1 MKFIA
6 SIQPFSKKCLLKNH
20 WNQNSPL
27 SKGKIFKQQ
36 TPFYMQ
42 TTHLTDLDIQLISN
56 YFDSLKKNNQDFG
69 CLSVI
74 GFCFRTLIAFVFVVC
89 FWSMSSVLIH
99 LFISSDNVSLFLG
112 LILTILFF
120 GYYFIADILNSPSNK
135 EIELEKNEA
144 LRIILESNKKIIL
157 TDTIIANFTS
167 THTGYQGVRRDS
179 YYFKVEKLGSL
190 DSIREKISHVGS
202 LTEGEKLYFHIVHYD
217 FLNNKSRTGLFPHGH
232 FIFKIET
239 FDEQHDVSEII
250 GIGQVMNSNF
260 IPESEWHN

>member
-1 MKFIA
+1 
-6 SIQPFSKKCLLKNH
+6 
-20 WNQNSPL
+20 
-27 SKGKIFKQQ
+27 
-36 TPFYMQ
+36 MQ
-42 TTHLTDLDIQLISN
+42 VTHLTDLDIQLISN
-56 YFDSLKKNNQDFG
+56 YFDSLKKNNRDFG

-74 GFCFRTLIAFVFVVC
+74 GFCLISFVFVLC
-89 FWSMSSVLIH
+89 FCAISVLIH
-99 LFISSDNVSLFLG
+99 LFISSENISVFLG

-120 GYYFIADILNSPSNK
+120 GYYFIADILDSPSKK

-167 THTGYQGVRRDS
+167 TYTEVGQYGRVITS
-179 YYFKVEKLGSL
+179 YYFKVEKLGRL

-202 LTEGEKLYFHIVHYD
+202 LSKGEKLYFHIVHYD
-217 FLNNKSRTGLFPHGH
+217 FLNHKSRTGLFPSGH

-250 GIGQVMNSNF
+250 GIGQVMNNNF